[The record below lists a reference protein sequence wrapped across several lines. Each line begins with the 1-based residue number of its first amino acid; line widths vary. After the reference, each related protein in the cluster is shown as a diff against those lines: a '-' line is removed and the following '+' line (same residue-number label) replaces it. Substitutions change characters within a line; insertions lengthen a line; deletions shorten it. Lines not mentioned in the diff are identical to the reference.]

1 MGLLDK
7 WNKNKFSIYKS
18 EEKTVLKLIE
28 SIGKWLE
35 DLIEVTDNKTDLHG
49 DHKGSWQGLNR
60 PTLSEEG
67 MRSTVEQLTD
77 ETIPN
82 IETQIDEHT
91 SQITDIAVNIEKYK
105 NLVVNGDW
113 SNAINQAIADLP
125 STGGT
130 ILIPQGKEYDANIV
144 LNKNYVT
151 ITGGGTIKGNIT
163 IGDDTVRRDMFF
175 DIHGITIK
183 NDTFTE
189 DTFGIRFK
197 KARLGK
203 VYNVKFVNVGKAF
216 YIAND
221 EMNFHDIGSI
231 ELNDNIMSYVYYGLY
246 VDYNDNSSMFPVND
260 ISFRRNFLNPVAK
273 GAVYGKN
280 IDGIV
285 ANNNYIFFPGY
296 ETNNTVK
303 QEAFYLEMIDWSEIS
318 NNQIFESGGNG
329 IRLHKF
335 RHVNICENRIAWC
348 GQNMLSS
355 GIYLSGGDLS
365 GNFGCESTISNNLI
379 IQPSKHGIEI
389 SAECGEMSINNN
401 FIRYNYTPLYVG
413 HTITQEQLNSLT
425 HYGISIPT
433 DCIAITCNNN
443 NIYGGVQNNI
453 DLKSKNTISNGNLE
467 ARGLVSG
474 TPLGEPVTT
483 GSTLNFSGINIL
495 PTAHVADTTVTSF
508 TGGYNGKRVII
519 IPYNNRTTIQHNSKI
534 RLKDNTDVTLKQHQ
548 AVEFIVIDN
557 LWIQIQ

>member
-1 MGLLDK
+1 MNILEKLGRFLKQEYYSGYNLLGVVWDK
-7 WNKNKFSIYKS
+7 VNEIIENVNNNFTEVTNKF
-18 EEKTVLKLIE
+18 KT
-28 SIGKWLE
+28 
-35 DLIEVTDNKTDLHG
+35 KTDLNG
-49 DHKGSWQGLNR
+49 DHKGTWQGYR
-60 PTLSEEG
+60 PTQVDLA
-67 MRSTVEQLTD
+67 
-77 ETIPN
+77 
-82 IETQIDEHT
+82 
-91 SQITDIAVNIEKYK
+91 ITDILEKYSKKFDNIAINIEDYK
-105 NLVVNGDW
+105 DLVVSNDW
-113 SNAINQAIADLP
+113 TNAINAAINSLEN
-125 STGGT
+125 GGT
-130 ILIPQGKEYDANIV
+130 IIIPQGKTYKADVI
-144 LNKNYVT
+144 LNKLFVR
-151 ITGGGTIKGNIT
+151 ITGGGTINGTITVGDDLTRRDLFFDINNIT
-163 IGDDTVRRDMFF
+163 IEGVF
-175 DIHGITIK
+175 
-183 NDTFTE
+183 NE
-189 DTFGIRFK
+189 SSYGIRFK

-203 VYNVKFVNVGKAF
+203 VTNVTFRNLGKAF

-221 EMNFHDIGSI
+221 EMSFHDIGSI

-246 VDYNDNSSMFPVND
+246 VDHNDNSNMFPVND

-273 GAVYGKN
+273 CAVYGKN

-285 ANNNYIFFPGY
+285 ANNNYIFFPSY

-365 GNFGCESTISNNLI
+365 GNFGCESIISNNLI
-379 IQPSKHGIEI
+379 IQPSKYGIEI

-425 HYGISIPT
+425 HYGISIPA

-453 DLKSKNTISNGNLE
+453 DLKSKNTISIGNLE

-474 TPLGEPVTT
+474 TPVGDTVTT

-495 PTAHVADTTVTSF
+495 PTAHVADTTVTNF

-519 IPYNNRTTIQHNSKI
+519 IPYNNRTTIQHNSNI

-548 AVEFIVIDN
+548 AVEFIYIDN

>member
-35 DLIEVTDNKTDLHG
+35 DLIKVTEKKTDLYG
-49 DHKGSWQGLNR
+49 DHKGTWQGYH
-60 PTLSEEG
+60 PTQVDLA
-67 MRSTVEQLTD
+67 
-77 ETIPN
+77 
-82 IETQIDEHT
+82 
-91 SQITDIAVNIEKYK
+91 ITDILEKYSKKFDNIAINIEDYK
-105 NLVVNGDW
+105 DLVVSNDW
-113 SNAINQAIADLP
+113 TNAINTAINSLEN
-125 STGGT
+125 GGT
-130 ILIPQGKEYDANIV
+130 IIIPQGKTYKANVI
-144 LNKNYVT
+144 LNKLFVR
-151 ITGGGTIKGNIT
+151 ITGGGTINGTITVGDDLTRRDLFFDINNIT
-163 IGDDTVRRDMFF
+163 IEGVF
-175 DIHGITIK
+175 
-183 NDTFTE
+183 NE
-189 DTFGIRFK
+189 SSYGIRFK

-203 VYNVKFVNVGKAF
+203 VTNVTFRNLGKAF

-221 EMNFHDIGSI
+221 EMSFHDIGSI

-246 VDYNDNSSMFPVND
+246 VDYNDNSNMFPVND

-273 GAVYGKN
+273 CAVYGKN

-285 ANNNYIFFPGY
+285 ANNNYIFFPSY

-318 NNQIFESGGNG
+318 NNQIFESGRNG

-365 GNFGCESTISNNLI
+365 GNFGCESIISNNLI
-379 IQPSKHGIEI
+379 IQPSKYGIEI

-425 HYGISIPT
+425 HYGISIPA

-453 DLKSKNTISNGNLE
+453 DLKSKNTISIGNLE

-474 TPLGEPVTT
+474 TPVGDSVTT

-495 PTAHVADTTVTSF
+495 PTAHVADTTVTNF

-519 IPYNNRTTIQHNSKI
+519 IPYNNRTTIQHNSNI

-548 AVEFIVIDN
+548 AVEFIYIDN